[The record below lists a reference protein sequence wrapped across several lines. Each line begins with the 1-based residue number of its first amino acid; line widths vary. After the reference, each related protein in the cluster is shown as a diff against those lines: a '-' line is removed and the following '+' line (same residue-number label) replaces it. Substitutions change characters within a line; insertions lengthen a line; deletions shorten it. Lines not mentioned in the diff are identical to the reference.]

1 MSKKKTTMPKI
12 TLIVLLAI
20 SAVLLILLGIWLV
33 GELKDTFQDP
43 PDVTENPSASSTPV
57 ASSEVE
63 MLVKGYITDSRK
75 DQALTVKAAGAS
87 VKISLNEA
95 NAPVDYDALT
105 AYMKSKGYDLS
116 LIAQYQSIQAIKAD
130 ITGVDE
136 EYIIKRIDEL
146 VASIDTGSDTEYEL
160 TENGVTFRR
169 GTEHTSVDKE
179 EAFRQ
184 VVNALDD
191 HQTGEL
197 ELKTITKAPEMPN
210 LDELYTMIYCAP
222 ADAYYDVDAD
232 NNTIVVRE
240 VIGYDIDIDQIRQ
253 ELNNGNWTEKTF
265 LKQEIQPAVTAE
277 TLPNQY
283 FKDLLGQC
291 VTYYNPAEANRTVN
305 VGLATAAIHESV
317 VLPGQTF
324 SFNRVVGER
333 TKEKGYKPATVFQ
346 NGGMQEGLG
355 GGICQVSSTLYV
367 ASLYAE
373 MDQISRY
380 VHAYK
385 VSYVDLGMD
394 ATLYYGSLDYVF
406 RNNTDEPIRISAKA
420 SNGTLTVSIY
430 GKESRAA
437 NRTIKFKSVVLE
449 TYEQTMKYVEDSTL
463 APGTERKVR
472 TGMPGYKVELYKQ
485 IYVDGVLQQE
495 VKVNTS
501 KYSPY
506 NGLTYVG
513 PAVSET
519 QPPVTEPPV
528 TEPPVTNPPETTTA
542 PPQPT
547 EPVDTDDPNAP
558 GI

>member
-33 GELKDTFQDP
+33 GELKDTFGDQPAITGDP
-43 PDVTENPSASSTPV
+43 SVSSTPSV
-57 ASSEVE
+57 SAEVE
-63 MLVKGYITDSRK
+63 MLVKSYITDMRK
-75 DQALTVKAAGAS
+75 DQFLTVKAAGAS
-87 VKISLNEA
+87 VKISFNEA

-116 LIAQYQSIQAIKAD
+116 LISTYRTIQ
-130 ITGVDE
+130 GVKGQPEPDK

-146 VASIDTGSDTEYEL
+146 VANIDTGSDTEYEL
-160 TENGVTFRR
+160 TETGVTFRR
-169 GTEHTSVDKE
+169 GTEHTLVDKDAAVQKVME
-179 EAFRQ
+179 TLA
-184 VVNALDD
+184 A
-191 HQTGEL
+191 HQPGEL
-197 ELKTITKAPEMPN
+197 ELQTITEAPEIPD

-232 NNTIVVRE
+232 NNTIIVKE
-240 VIGYDIDIDQIRQ
+240 VIGYDIDIDLIRK
-253 ELNNGNWTEKTF
+253 ELTEGTWAEKTF
-265 LKQEIQPAVTAE
+265 VKQEIQPAVTAE

-283 FKDLLGQC
+283 FKDLLGQA

-305 VGLATAAIHESV
+305 VGLATLAINDTV

-333 TKEKGYKPATVFQ
+333 TAEKGYKPATVFQ

-406 RNNTDEPIRISAKA
+406 RNNTDEPIRIVSKA
-420 SNGTLTVSIY
+420 SNGTLTISIY
-430 GKESRAA
+430 GKETRAS
-437 NRTIKFKSVVLE
+437 NRTIKFKTVVLE
-449 TYEQTMKYVEDSTL
+449 TYEQTMKYVEDSSL
-463 APGTERKVR
+463 APGTEKKVR
-472 TGMPGYKVELYKQ
+472 SGMPGYKVELYKQ

-495 VKVNTS
+495 VKINTS

-519 QPPVTEPPV
+519 EPPVTEPPV
-528 TEPPVTNPPETTTA
+528 TEPPVTEPSDTSTT

>member
-33 GELKDTFQDP
+33 GELKDTFGDQPAVTGDP
-43 PDVTENPSASSTPV
+43 SVSSTPI
-57 ASSEVE
+57 ANSEVE
-63 MLVKGYITDSRK
+63 MLVRGYITDMRK
-75 DQALTVKAAGAS
+75 DQFLTVKAAGAS

-95 NAPVDYDALT
+95 NAPVDYEALT

-116 LIAQYQSIQAIKAD
+116 LLSEYQCILAIKAQMEFID
-130 ITGVDE
+130 Q

-146 VASIDTGSDTEYEL
+146 VADIDTGSDTEYEL
-160 TENGVTFRR
+160 TETGVTFRR
-169 GTEHTSVDKE
+169 GTEHTTVDKD
-179 EAFRQ
+179 AAVQQ
-184 VVNALDD
+184 VQDALVA
-191 HQTGEL
+191 HQTGDL
-197 ELKTITKAPEMPN
+197 ELQTITEAPEMPD

-232 NNTIVVRE
+232 NNTIIVKE
-240 VIGYDIDIDQIRQ
+240 VIGYDIDLDLIRQ
-253 ELNNGNWTEKTF
+253 ELTDGTWAEKTF
-265 LKQEIQPAVTAE
+265 VKQEIQPTVTAE

-283 FKDLLGQC
+283 FKDLLGQA

-305 VGLATAAIHESV
+305 VGLATLAINDTV

-333 TKEKGYKPATVFQ
+333 TAEKGYKPATVFQ

-406 RNNTDEPIRISAKA
+406 RNNTDEPIRIVSKA
-420 SNGTLTVSIY
+420 SNGTLSVSIY
-430 GKESRAA
+430 GKETRAS

-449 TYEQTMKYVEDSTL
+449 TYEQTMKYVEDSSL
-463 APGTERKVR
+463 EPGTEKKVR
-472 TGMPGYKVELYKQ
+472 SGMPGYKVELYKQ
-485 IYVDGVLQQE
+485 IYVDGALQQE
-495 VKVNTS
+495 VKINTS

-513 PAVSET
+513 PAVS
-519 QPPVTEPPV
+519 VTEPPV
-528 TEPPVTNPPETTTA
+528 TEPPVTDPPDSSTT